1 MACGTG
7 NHIGFLKRR
16 YAVEGLDLEPALLAI
31 ARRKHPDVRFHRG
44 DMERFDL
51 GRRFDAV
58 ICLFSA
64 IGYMATLPRLRRA
77 VRTMARHL
85 RPGGILIIEPWL
97 TPQRFEAGRADG
109 IFVKGPSLKIARM
122 SNTRRTGRRGSI
134 LVFHHLVGERGQI
147 RHFVERHLL
156 GLYTLG
162 EYAAAVRAAGLRAIV
177 DRRGLT
183 GRGLLI
189 GAAPRPR
196 RLRG

>member
-1 MACGTG
+1 VACGTG

-64 IGYMATLPRLRRA
+64 IGYMTTLSRLRRA

-97 TPQRFEAGRADG
+97 TPERFEAGRADG
-109 IFVKGPSLKIARM
+109 ILIAHPGLKIARM
-122 SNTRRTGRRGSI
+122 NTTRRTGGRGSI
-134 LVFHHLVGERGQI
+134 LVFHHLVGQRGEI

-156 GLYTLG
+156 GLFTLS

-189 GAAPRPR
+189 GVAPRPR
-196 RLRG
+196 RRRG